1 MHKFFGLLRIP
12 LLLMCAAGVAL
23 ADDED
28 HARNDDKVA
37 DLESEISY
45 RVIGGD
51 PADEGAWP
59 WQVALYSLNAR
70 GEYSS
75 ICGGSIIDK
84 NWVLTAAHCVRSTN
98 AKSYRIVEGT
108 NRIDRV
114 LRPNGK
120 GRVLAIERVIPHEA
134 YDDKR
139 IQNDIALLKLASSA
153 SSQSIAISLPEGG
166 PLEDVGRT
174 SIITGWGAVR
184 PYDVKTWSDPET
196 HEKLKPWDPRYFLDR
211 LQQADLPIID
221 CRRAPPDWQKTM
233 DHRNLCTY
241 VSGET
246 RSSCQG
252 DSGGPLV
259 AKREDGSFA
268 QIGVV
273 SFGGSPCNRNPSVF
287 SRVSAFK
294 GWIEANSGLK
304 LGDKTTPKPAP
315 KPGPKPP
322 APKPPGPNADRDNPA
337 GIAVGFVQGQRV
349 KVGQNAQFRVTT
361 RRPGYLVLL
370 DVTPDR
376 KITQIY
382 PNERSLSTPTG
393 GRTKSNYVD
402 ATHPLLVPDRRNPYE
417 GFDFTVEEPAGEGR
431 LIAILSDKPLKSVTT
446 SDLPKSMLGTDAVDF
461 LAKLTSELRQDLEL
475 QKSAGWSFAVG
486 KYEIVP

>member
-1 MHKFFGLLRIP
+1 MRKCFRLLGIV
-12 LLLMCAAGVAL
+12 LLIICSGGFAL
-23 ADDED
+23 ADDAD
-28 HARNDDKVA
+28 RARNDDKVA
-37 DLESEISY
+37 DLEAEISY

-75 ICGGSIIDK
+75 ICGGSLIDK
-84 NWVLTAAHCVRSTN
+84 SWVLTAAHCLRTTD
-98 AKSYRIVEGT
+98 AKNYRIVEGAS
-108 NRIDRV
+108 RIDRI
-114 LRPNGK
+114 LRSNGK
-120 GRVLAIERVIPHEA
+120 GRALAIERVIPHET
-134 YDDKR
+134 YDGKR

-153 SSQSIAISLPEGG
+153 RSQPVVLAFPEGG
-166 PLEDVGRT
+166 PLEEVGRT

-184 PYDVKTWSDPET
+184 PYDPETWTDPNT

-221 CRRAPPDWQKTM
+221 CKQAPKAWHSSM
-233 DHRNLCTY
+233 DRRNLCTY
-241 VSGET
+241 IHDET

-273 SFGGSPCNRNPSVF
+273 SYGGSPCNRNPSVF

-294 GWIEANSGLK
+294 DWIEAKSGLR
-304 LGDKTTPKPAP
+304 LGDQTTPKPVPTPAP
-315 KPGPKPP
+315 RPP

-337 GIAVGFVQGQRV
+337 GVEVGFVQGQRV

-376 KITQIY
+376 KITQIF
-382 PNERSLSTPTG
+382 PNARSLSTPTG

-461 LAKLTSELRQDLEL
+461 LAELTGELRQDLEL
-475 QKSAGWSFAVG
+475 RKSAGWSFAVG